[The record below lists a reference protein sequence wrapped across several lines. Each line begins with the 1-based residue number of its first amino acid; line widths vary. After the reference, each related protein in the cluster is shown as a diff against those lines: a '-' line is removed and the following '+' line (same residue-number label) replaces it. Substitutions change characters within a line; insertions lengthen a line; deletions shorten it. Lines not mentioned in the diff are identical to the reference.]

1 MGVTEDLEK
10 YRKEYEVILN
20 VLKARIGGAADLVDW
35 AVINKQ
41 TQDLLRIGI
50 KAKQTC
56 LEIERAK

>member
-1 MGVTEDLEK
+1 MGNTEDLRK
-10 YRKEYEVILN
+10 YQNEFKVILN
-20 VLKARIGGAADLVDW
+20 VLEARIDGAADSVDW

-56 LEIERAK
+56 LEIKRVK